1 MGDDLTMSN
10 QPAPIPPAS
19 GAVGAG
25 PAVRAPAQ
33 ARAAVG
39 RYRVMAWVTGSWL
52 LLLCVELVLKYG
64 FHLNGYETVGGSE
77 RPAPVLG
84 AWVAMVHGG
93 IYIVYLAVVMDLWSK
108 MRWGLG
114 RLAAMVLGGAV
125 PFMSFVVERR
135 VHAEAQARLG
145 PATTLGQ

>member
-1 MGDDLTMSN
+1 MPS
-10 QPAPIPPAS
+10 QPAPIPTAS
-19 GAVGAG
+19 GAVNAG
-25 PAVRAPAQ
+25 PPVREPAK

-52 LLLCVELVLKYG
+52 LLLCLELVLKYG
-64 FHLNGYETVGGSE
+64 FHLNGYETVGGAE
-77 RPAPVLG
+77 RPAPVMG

-93 IYIVYLAVVMDLWSK
+93 IYMVYLAVVMDLWSK
-108 MRWGLG
+108 MRWRLG
-114 RLAAMVLGGAV
+114 RLVTMVLGGAV

-135 VHAEAQARLG
+135 VHADAEARLG